1 MKTQALAVVR
11 RRAPGSGR
19 RAACRRCAGN
29 ISALLLTAL
38 LIAVL
43 LACPLMMLI
52 IHGTTRSSS
61 ASHPRTEHQPTS
73 ARLSPSQMPVDKE
86 RSLR

>member
-1 MKTQALAVVR
+1 MERAHWLWCGGGLLALVVVLLVAGVPAV
-11 RRAPGSGR
+11 
-19 RAACRRCAGN
+19 
-29 ISALLLTAL
+29 SALLIAAL

-43 LACPLMMLI
+43 LACPLI
-52 IHGTTRSSS
+52 VHRTTRSSS
-61 ASHPRTEHQPTS
+61 GQSPADRHQPTP

>member
-1 MKTQALAVVR
+1 MKRAHWLWCGGRLLALVVVLLVAGAPAV
-11 RRAPGSGR
+11 S
-19 RAACRRCAGN
+19 
-29 ISALLLTAL
+29 AL
-38 LIAVL
+38 LIAAL

-52 IHGTTRSSS
+52 IHGTTRSSL
-61 ASHPRTEHQPTS
+61 ASHPQTEHQPTR